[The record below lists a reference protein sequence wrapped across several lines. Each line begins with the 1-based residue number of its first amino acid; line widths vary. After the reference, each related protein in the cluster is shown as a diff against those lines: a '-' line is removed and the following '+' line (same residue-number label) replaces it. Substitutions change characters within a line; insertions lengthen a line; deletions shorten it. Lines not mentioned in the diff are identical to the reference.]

1 MGNDCCTISP
11 KIVPRRRPP
20 SEESYRY
27 DRPPPPPSVR
37 SRPVVRFSS
46 KNAYYSD
53 NRFIFSVENLERRAK
68 NMMMDRIMVVNRAV
82 ETPHDR
88 TFIEELTRELIKAK
102 AAMDETL
109 YRDLPPVSH
118 ESFSIVPYSHIDD

>member
-27 DRPPPPPSVR
+27 DRPQQSTR
-37 SRPVVRFSS
+37 LAVRFSS

-68 NMMMDRIMVVNRAV
+68 NLMMDRMNMVNPAV

-88 TFIEELTRELIKAK
+88 AFIQELTQELMKAK
-102 AAMDETL
+102 AASDETL
-109 YRDLPPVSH
+109 YRDLPPVSY